1 MNELKI
7 GQTISQDY
15 TVTSD
20 DLASKLGSGSVDVL
34 ATPRLVALMEGVCA
48 RMLNAY
54 LPEEITSV
62 GSEVHIKHLA
72 PTVEGVTIHLTA
84 KLIESDG
91 RKFTFEVEASDNVG
105 LISTC
110 THERA
115 SVKRENYLKRVAERA
130 KQ

>member
-15 TVTSD
+15 TVTSA

-48 RMLNAY
+48 RMLNTY
-54 LPEEITSV
+54 LPEGITSV

-72 PTVEGVTIHLTA
+72 RL
-84 KLIESDG
+84 
-91 RKFTFEVEASDNVG
+91 
-105 LISTC
+105 
-110 THERA
+110 
-115 SVKRENYLKRVAERA
+115 RVLPSI
-130 KQ
+130 

>member
-1 MNELKI
+1 MSELKI

-15 TVTSD
+15 TVTSA

-48 RMLNAY
+48 RMLRDS

-72 PTVEGVTIHLTA
+72 PTVEGVTIHIAATLV
-84 KLIESDG
+84 ESDG
-91 RKFTFEVEASDNVG
+91 RKFTFDVQASDNVG

-110 THERA
+110 THVRA